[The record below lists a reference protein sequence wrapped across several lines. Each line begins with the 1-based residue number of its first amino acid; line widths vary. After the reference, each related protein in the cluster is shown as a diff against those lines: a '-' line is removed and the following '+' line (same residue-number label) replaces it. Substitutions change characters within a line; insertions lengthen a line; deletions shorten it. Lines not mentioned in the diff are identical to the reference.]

1 MGGQQLG
8 FSCKGNRE
16 PLQGMR
22 RGETGEVYSPR
33 DLKWRPGYLS
43 ESKPSRAQISGYSR
57 RSSDISLTRIGL
69 SAPGHNDGL
78 KTLADTEKKFTKNEQ
93 RILTY
98 QSEALTLPV
107 TEESGI
113 MEDT

>member
-1 MGGQQLG
+1 MLFLFVP
-8 FSCKGNRE
+8 FSS
-16 PLQGMR
+16 L
-22 RGETGEVYSPR
+22 
-33 DLKWRPGYLS
+33 
-43 ESKPSRAQISGYSR
+43 
-57 RSSDISLTRIGL
+57 DISLTRIGL

>member
-57 RSSDISLTRIGL
+57 RSSGMWGQIHGDRGDTGSFSLTGQEMGCSFCL
-69 SAPGHNDGL
+69 CPSP
-78 KTLADTEKKFTKNEQ
+78 
-93 RILTY
+93 
-98 QSEALTLPV
+98 P
-107 TEESGI
+107 
-113 MEDT
+113 